1 MFKHILVPS
10 DGSPLSQA
18 AVEKAV
24 AFAKEA
30 GARITFFYAQPTP
43 PVPYYGVGTGANWRL
58 PDTYNELAK
67 RQADEILEH
76 AASACRLAGVTCQM
90 LSLTSDVPHTAIID
104 AATQSGCDLIFMASH
119 GRRGLS
125 ALLLGSE
132 TTKVLAH
139 ASIPVL
145 VYR

>member
-1 MFKHILVPS
+1 MFKHLLVPS

-18 AVEKAV
+18 AVDKAV

-30 GARITFFYAQPTP
+30 GARITFFYAQPMP

-58 PDTYNELAK
+58 PETYNELAK

-76 AASACRLAGVTCQM
+76 AAGLCRQAGVVCQT
-90 LSLTSDVPHTAIID
+90 LSSVNDVPHAAIID
-104 AATQSGCDLIFMASH
+104 AARQSGCDLIFMASH
-119 GRRGLS
+119 GRRGIS

-132 TTKVLAH
+132 TSKVLAH
-139 ASIPVL
+139 ADIPVL